1 MFFQVSFTSARVV
14 FQEHYVR
21 WVRKAGVEVS
31 SKIVSRVWAAQWE
44 LNREGLM
51 EILSVIWALLIII
64 ISEGLVDAIYSVQFS
79 RSILSNSLQPHG
91 LQQARL
97 LCPLP
102 TPRACSN
109 LISIESVLPSSHLM
123 LCRPLLLLPSIFPSH
138 QGLFRWVSSSYQ
150 VAKVLELQLQ
160 HQSFQWYSGLISKV
174 SLNCWL
180 SSLKYTRDI

>member
-64 ISEGLVDAIYSVQFS
+64 ISEGPVDAIYSVQFS
-79 RSILSNSLQPHG
+79 RSVLSNSLQPHG

-123 LCRPLLLLPSIFPSH
+123 LCCPLLPRPQSLPASESFPMSQLFAWGGQSIGASASASVLPVIFRTDFQSEPKLLI
-138 QGLFRWVSSSYQ
+138 V
-150 VAKVLELQLQ
+150 
-160 HQSFQWYSGLISKV
+160 ISQI
-174 SLNCWL
+174 
-180 SSLKYTRDI
+180 Y